1 MNSWAA
7 TLILAVAVLALILF
21 LIPPL
26 HSVAWIIGLIS
37 AVITALGVVGLAY
50 EWSSTQAR
58 IDRLGNELTQA
69 YEQSNRVQLTQV
81 EDEPQN
87 PDAEHAARIRSLF
100 PQDTG
105 LVQELRV
112 SQVASLSQES
122 LRALE
127 TFLSQSKHASFIN
140 RDAHY
145 AFMDLFRTGSALR
158 DWVKQEMAP
167 SDQDTNE
174 LVVIPGDT
182 REGGWHEFSR
192 AQNHGE
198 NVANSFVTARSIF
211 ERVIFENSLDS

>member
-7 TLILAVAVLALILF
+7 TLILAVAVVALILF

-26 HSVAWIIGLIS
+26 HSAAWIIGLVLV
-37 AVITALGVVGLAY
+37 VITALGVVGLAY
-50 EWSSTQAR
+50 EWSATQAR
-58 IDRLGNELTQA
+58 IDRLGDELTQA
-69 YEQSNRVQLTQV
+69 YEQSNRVQLSQV
-81 EDEPQN
+81 DHEPQN
-87 PDAEHAARIRSLF
+87 PDAESATRIRSLF

-112 SQVASLSQES
+112 SQVASLSTES
-122 LRALE
+122 LRTLE
-127 TFLSQSKHASFIN
+127 TFLSQNEHASFIN

-167 SDQDTNE
+167 NEGNSAE
-174 LVVIPGDT
+174 LVVKPGDT

-192 AQNHGE
+192 AQNDGE
-198 NVANSFVTARSIF
+198 NVAHNFVQARSTF
-211 ERVIFENSLDS
+211 ERVVFENSLDS

>member
-87 PDAEHAARIRSLF
+87 PDAEYAARIRSLF

-182 REGGWHEFSR
+182 REGGWHEFSH

-198 NVANSFVTARSIF
+198 NVANSFVTARSTF

>member
-26 HSVAWIIGLIS
+26 HSVAWIIGLIL
-37 AVITALGVVGLAY
+37 AVITVLGVVGLAY

-81 EDEPQN
+81 ENEPQN
-87 PDAEHAARIRSLF
+87 PDAERATRIRSLF

-112 SQVASLSQES
+112 SQVASLSHES

-127 TFLSQSKHASFIN
+127 TFLSQSEHESFIN

-158 DWVKQEMAP
+158 DWVKKEMTP
-167 SDQDTNE
+167 DGQDAKE
-174 LVVIPGDT
+174 LVVKPGDT

-192 AQNHGE
+192 AQHQGE
-198 NVANSFVTARSIF
+198 DLASSFVTARATF
-211 ERVIFENSLDS
+211 ERVVFENSLDS